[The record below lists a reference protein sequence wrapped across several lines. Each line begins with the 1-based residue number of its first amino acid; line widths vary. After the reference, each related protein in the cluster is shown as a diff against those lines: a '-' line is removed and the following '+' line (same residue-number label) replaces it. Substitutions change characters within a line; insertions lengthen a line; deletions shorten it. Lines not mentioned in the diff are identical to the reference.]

1 MASASK
7 AGRPGATRTGDRV
20 MRAGRFWAE
29 LKSSEFAALDSGTT
43 LAILPVAAIEQHGP
57 HLPVMT
63 DTAIAEGMI
72 ETVLARL
79 PNELRVL
86 FLPVQTIGKS
96 NEHLRSP
103 GTITCSAEN
112 LVRIWF
118 EIGESIARAG
128 LRKMV
133 IVNSHGGNTDVIGI
147 VARELRVRQ
156 NMLVATTQWRRFGL
170 PTGLYGD
177 FDMRHGI
184 HAGDIETSL
193 MLHFRPD
200 LVDMGK
206 AKLFPSKAADMERD
220 YKHLRPA
227 GQHGFGWI
235 AQDLNA
241 EGALGDASAATAE
254 KGRLTAE
261 HQADAFIALLRD
273 VARFPLD
280 QLA

>member
-1 MASASK
+1 MAFK
-7 AGRPGATRTGDRV
+7 
-20 MRAGRFWAE
+20 RFWAE
-29 LKSSEFAALDSGTT
+29 LKSSEFAALDPNST
-43 LAILPVAAIEQHGP
+43 LAILPVAATEQHGP

-72 ETVLARL
+72 STVLARL
-79 PNELRVL
+79 PDELRVL
-86 FLPVQTIGKS
+86 FLPTQTIGKS

-103 GTITCSAEN
+103 GTITYSADN
-112 LVRIWF
+112 LTRIWC
-118 EIGESIARAG
+118 EIGEGVHRAG
-128 LRKMV
+128 LRKLV
-133 IVNSHGGNTDVIGI
+133 IVNSHGGNNDVIGI
-147 VARELRVRQ
+147 VGRELRVRLG
-156 NMLVATTQWRRFGL
+156 MLVATTQWRRFGL
-170 PTGLYGD
+170 PAGMYTP
-177 FDMRHGI
+177 FDTNHGI

-193 MLHFRPD
+193 MLYFRPD
-200 LVDMGK
+200 LVDMSR
-206 AKLFPSKAADMERD
+206 AKLFPSKAAEMEKD

-235 AQDLNA
+235 AQDLNPD
-241 EGALGDASAATAE
+241 GAVGDASAATAE